1 MSLSSLSFLRFFSSH
16 VSFLTSFPYFSFPYF
31 FLFPYSFPHFV
42 SHAHPLRFL
51 REGAF
56 PFRRFPAEVGTP
68 FISRWGRAI
77 SRKGRHFSFGNRFK
91 IPPGAGTT
99 RGGIRRF
106 VRAGG
111 EARRCQVVAVD
122 VVQGQK
128 RIALFMPLEG
138 DYSDVAL
145 VAACGFVGNCA
156 PESAAFEKRA
166 ENSP

>member
-16 VSFLTSFPYFSFPYF
+16 VSFLTPFLTLLFLTSASFLTPFLTSFRT
-31 FLFPYSFPHFV
+31 HI
-42 SHAHPLRFL
+42 L

-56 PFRRFPAEVGTP
+56 PFRRLPAEVGTP

-77 SRKGRHFSFGNRFK
+77 SRKDRYFSFGNRFE

-106 VRAGG
+106 ARAGG

-145 VAACGFVGNCA
+145 VAACRFVGNCA
-156 PESAAFEKRA
+156 PEAGVSEFIVRKL
-166 ENSP
+166 